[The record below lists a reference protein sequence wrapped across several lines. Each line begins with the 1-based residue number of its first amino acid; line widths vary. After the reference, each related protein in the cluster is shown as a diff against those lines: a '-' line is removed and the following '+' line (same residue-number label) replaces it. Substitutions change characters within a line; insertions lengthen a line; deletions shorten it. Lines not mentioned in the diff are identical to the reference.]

1 MADSSKFDFC
11 SKCGALARDGVCQ
24 SCGYQLPGF
33 TNQNQDTNVQDTSQL
48 QGTNVHQQDPSTQTQ
63 MQNTYSPLPMQNN
76 GQFYPQYLYSMP
88 PEIKKEGSNKTAII
102 FSIVIGSVFLI
113 LFVLIFL
120 VVVTPYLNNRIMG
133 YSNTMGSEKEYED
146 DYEKEESG
154 SKEAEA
160 AFTHYTMDTT
170 SDNLNEEGQDMESP
184 YYSGP
189 YNAIANDLSYQ
200 MGFTTDKH
208 FVKKNPNMSIEIEYP
223 QIVSGDIPGRTYIN
237 NTLYYEYTYYE
248 DLLKEYMVELT
259 SEDDVFECS
268 SDAYIT
274 YMDEK
279 YLSVVFIE
287 NLYIYDES
295 EYFSNISFYCL
306 NFDIENGTILDN
318 TQLLNMDEAF
328 AMDFRMREEMENGEY
343 SLTGYTD
350 QEIQN
355 MLNNPETLV
364 IFFTPMGMEVGLNLG
379 DSVVYVTYEDYLS
392 YTNTN

>member
-33 TNQNQDTNVQDTSQL
+33 MDQNQDTNVQNTTQL
-48 QGTNVHQQDPSTQTQ
+48 QGTNDPQQDPSTQTQ
-63 MQNTYSPLPMQNN
+63 MQSTYSPLPMQNN
-76 GQFYPQYLYSMP
+76 GQFYPQYIYTMP

-102 FSIVIGSVFLI
+102 FSIVIGSVFLL

-133 YSNTMGSEKEYED
+133 YSNTMGSAEEYED

-154 SKEAEA
+154 AKEAEA

-170 SDNLNEEGQDMESP
+170 SDNLNEEGQDLDSP

-189 YNAIANDLSYQ
+189 YNAIVNDLSYQ
-200 MGFTTDKH
+200 IGFTTEKH
-208 FVKKNPNMSIEIEYP
+208 YVKKNPNMGIEIEYP

-248 DLLKEYMVELT
+248 ELLKEYMVELT

-306 NFDIENGTILDN
+306 NFD
-318 TQLLNMDEAF
+318 
-328 AMDFRMREEMENGEY
+328 
-343 SLTGYTD
+343 S
-350 QEIQN
+350 
-355 MLNNPETLV
+355 
-364 IFFTPMGMEVGLNLG
+364 
-379 DSVVYVTYEDYLS
+379 
-392 YTNTN
+392 